1 MAKAATSAI
10 RKTAASY
17 RHPRVGEKRQS
28 RKPLRIDKLP
38 AEVKAVIIESRA
50 TGMTWQET
58 AEAASVKAGQ
68 RLSHTTVQRWYDLR
82 VEQPQNGIGVIA
94 PLLREIID
102 LLKSRLPAVSQ

>member
-1 MAKAATSAI
+1 MSKAAKSKMAG
-10 RKTAASY
+10 Y

-38 AEVKAVIIESRA
+38 AEVKSTIIDARA
-50 TGMTWQET
+50 NGMTWKET
-58 AEAASVKAGQ
+58 AHAASAKAGCT
-68 RLSHTTVQRWYDLR
+68 LPPTTVHRWYDLR
-82 VEQPQNGIGVIA
+82 VAQPQNGIGVIA